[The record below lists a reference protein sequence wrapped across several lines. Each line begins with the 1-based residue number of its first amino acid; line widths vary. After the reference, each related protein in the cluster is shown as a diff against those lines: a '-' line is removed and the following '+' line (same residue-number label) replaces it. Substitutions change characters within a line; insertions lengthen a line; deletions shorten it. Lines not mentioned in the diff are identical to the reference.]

1 MGLQVRKAHLD
12 FLALVARFD
21 EAGRPH
27 QRPCLVAGIFMD
39 VTGDFPEGH
48 VRSALRLDWARAA
61 VTSARE
67 VKDGSAVM
75 DPTCGGKQFA
85 CGANV
90 DIAFLVEGEVAPGTV
105 RNLVCEAMMIRR
117 SIIWRSRKTCWT
129 SFWPAAIRR
138 TYSIKMDW
146 STS

>member
-27 QRPCLVAGIFMD
+27 QRACLVAGIFMD

-61 VTSARE
+61 VTGARE
-67 VKDGSAVM
+67 VKDRSAVM
-75 DPTCGGKQFA
+75 DPARGGKQFA
-85 CGANV
+85 CGADVN
-90 DIAFLVEGEVAPGTV
+90 IAFLVECEVVP
-105 RNLVCEAMMIRR
+105 R
-117 SIIWRSRKTCWT
+117 
-129 SFWPAAIRR
+129 
-138 TYSIKMDW
+138 
-146 STS
+146 

>member
-27 QRPCLVAGIFMD
+27 QRACLVAGIFMD

-61 VTSARE
+61 VTGARE
-67 VKDGSAVM
+67 VKDRSAVM
-75 DPTCGGKQFA
+75 DPACGGKQFA
-85 CGANV
+85 CGADVN
-90 DIAFLVEGEVAPGTV
+90 IAFLVEGEVAP
-105 RNLVCEAMMIRR
+105 RER
-117 SIIWRSRKTCWT
+117 SIFS
-129 SFWPAAIRR
+129 PAFIPDGNVRR
-138 TYSIKMDW
+138 DTGANQPAQELG
-146 STS
+146 